1 MDVPAGTLV
10 ITAALGI
17 PEIPAKT
24 HETTGATGEM
34 KKSFKVLATLSTPSA
49 P

>member
-1 MDVPAGTLV
+1 MGVPGGTLV

-24 HETTGATGEM
+24 HATTGATGEM
-34 KKSFKVLATLSTPSA
+34 EKGFKVLATLSTPSA